1 MKGGFEMDADKRKR
15 LAAVGWVETGLE
27 NLLGLTPEEVQ
38 LIDLRRSMAR
48 AAKAARERAGL
59 TQADIAKKIKS
70 SQPRVAKAEQT
81 AKDVTLDLIFR
92 CLAAAGG
99 ELKPKYT
106 TGRIRAIR
114 KPALQPKMKR
124 SASAK

>member
-1 MKGGFEMDADKRKR
+1 MDSDKRKR
-15 LAAVGWVETGLE
+15 LAVAGWVETSLE
-27 NLLGLTPEEVQ
+27 DLLGLTPEEVQ

-70 SQPRVAKAEQT
+70 SQPRVAKAEQP

-106 TGRIRAIR
+106 TGRDHTVR
-114 KPALQPKMKR
+114 KRRLRPKVKSPASDKSP
-124 SASAK
+124 